1 MRLLVAPRF
10 ATQKAMSLKIAV
22 IKVGSTYPSIA
33 ETHRDFEHWIA
44 RGAGLD
50 PDAMQV
56 IDVVAGERPPDPGAV
71 RGVVVTGSPS
81 MVTEREEWSERTAE
95 WLAQAVTRTTPIL
108 GICYGHQ
115 LLAHALGGEV
125 ANNPRGRQIGTVD
138 VTLTEHAEHD
148 PLLSALRPVSHLPVS
163 HLQSVIRL
171 PDAARL
177 LASSPGDPFHA
188 FRYGDN
194 AWGVQFHPEFNATI
208 ARAYIREREAT
219 MLQEGLDPKALSASA
234 TDTDDGTRL
243 LQRFEALT
251 RR

>member
-1 MRLLVAPRF
+1 
-10 ATQKAMSLKIAV
+10 MSLKIA
-22 IKVGSTYPSIA
+22 ILKAGSTYPSIA
-33 ETHRDFEHWIA
+33 ERYRDFEHWIA
-44 RGAGLD
+44 RGTGLD
-50 PDAMQV
+50 LDAIAV
-56 IDVVAGERPPDPGAV
+56 IDLIAGQEPPDPRTLRGAI
-71 RGVVVTGSPS
+71 VTGSPS
-81 MVTEREEWSERTAE
+81 MVTERAEWSERTAG
-95 WLAQAVTRTTPIL
+95 WLAQAVARSTPVL

-138 VTLTEHAEHD
+138 VTLTEHAAQD

-177 LASSPGDPFHA
+177 LASSPRDPFHA
-188 FRYGDN
+188 FAYGES
-194 AWGVQFHPEFNATI
+194 AWGVQFHPEFNAAI
-208 ARAYIREREAT
+208 ARAYIREREAAIV
-219 MLQEGLDPKALSASA
+219 QEGLDPDALAASA